1 MTKKPVILSCLKNN
15 WSMDLDMVWAKN
27 VCDFFL
33 FLLEIKKIEIL
44 S

>member
-27 VCDFFL
+27 VCDFFCF
-33 FLLEIKKIEIL
+33 FLR
-44 S
+44 